1 MELAIGAMAPLF
13 PKLLQLL
20 ENKYVEQRGLK
31 REVQSLSM
39 EMEMVHAALMEVSR
53 VPPDRLSEPDKIW
66 ARHIREL
73 SYDMEDAID
82 AFMVRVAMH
91 KATQADTNVFKKIS
105 HKATNLI
112 KKIQERHHISD
123 NIKDINNL
131 SNELSQLRI
140 RYTLNRHAP
149 PVNTGIDPRVINLYK
164 NKGEL
169 VGIEEA
175 RDQLIQMLMH
185 QPEDESLKIISIVG
199 CGGLGKTTLAKLVH
213 DQLTKVQSFHCCAFV
228 SVGRDPNITNTMREM
243 LEKLNYC
250 SSDMANWTAER
261 LCEKLREFLQGKR
274 YNIVVDDVWEKRTC
288 ETINCALPDSNCGS
302 KVIIT
307 TRNSE
312 AVSTNT
318 SDVYK
323 LKPLSPEKSK
333 ELFYKRTS
341 GRSGDDELVDK
352 IIGKCDGVPL
362 AIIAIASLLA
372 DRPLGDWQMVYVS
385 LIFGHEEDNTRT
397 ILLYSYYDLP
407 SYLKSCLLY
416 LSMYP
421 EDCFIKKS
429 TLIWRWIAEGFVQL
443 QNEGHRSL
451 FEVGERYFNELL
463 NRSMIQPAKEERSGF
478 ITGCHVHDIV
488 LDLIRD
494 LSHEENF
501 VTVLGEKQFLP
512 SESVARKH
520 GLERKVR
527 RMSVRNGT
535 VPNDTTVRM
544 PEAVRSLHAREC
556 RIEVSK
562 LSSFQ
567 ACRVLSL
574 NHGKCNGD
582 LKHLGKLLHLRYLEL
597 SGRLGDDPELPK
609 EIGNL
614 KFLQT
619 LIINS
624 TCFIRKLP
632 PAVCELTQLICLDA
646 YHCSL
651 VRADRLGSL
660 VCLEQLKLKIH
671 KQECGDFVVEL
682 GKLTRLRVL
691 HIFFRRM
698 NEALE
703 KALMQSLNSLQEIRD
718 LKLLWG
724 EWDVTLWKSWDVP
737 PQQLRILETNRGL
750 PPHLMNLPR
759 LQHLD
764 IQVEDPFR
772 HQGFIVCANGFK
784 NLRVC
789 RTETRLKIPQG
800 AMPRLELLR
809 FEVRPGRDTIPDLEE
824 MNLATLL
831 SLKEVYIVIHCAGSF
846 HGEVEEAEAVL
857 RRAVEDHPN
866 PPMLWISRFSEW
878 LMLADDEIKPDKV
891 VHALVKVRECRRELG
906 KICDDVHMRLYRWL
920 EEITCDIDCEGSSLS
935 KVEHIEAKLRSDAAF
950 LHPKRPKLVMNRVN
964 QDKMLGDDDGAYV
977 DSDDGASVDSD
988 DDASLDIY

>member
-1 MELAIGAMAPLF
+1 MAPLF

-199 CGGLGKTTLAKLVH
+199 CGGL
-213 DQLTKVQSFHCCAFV
+213 
-228 SVGRDPNITNTMREM
+228 
-243 LEKLNYC
+243 
-250 SSDMANWTAER
+250 
-261 LCEKLREFLQGKR
+261 
-274 YNIVVDDVWEKRTC
+274 
-288 ETINCALPDSNCGS
+288 DSNCGS